1 MALGFRVYGGH
12 AAIMPFHSGNTHTHI
27 FIYIY
32 IYICIHTDPLGSGV
46 WTCFELC
53 ARVMGS

>member
-1 MALGFRVYGGH
+1 MAFGFRVYGAN
-12 AAIMPFHSGNTHTHI
+12 AAIMPFHSGNTHTH
-27 FIYIY
+27 IY